1 MRRRDVIQLF
11 GVAAAA
17 WPLAADAAVQQ
28 PAAPTP
34 VIGFLHFG
42 TPGAAASSLAS
53 FRKGLSD
60 AGYVEDGSVTI
71 ETRFAQHRSDRLP
84 ELAADLVRRNVAV
97 IVATGSPNA
106 VLAAKAATSTIPIV
120 FATADDPVKYGL
132 VLSLNR
138 PGGNITGVN
147 YLLSELGGK
156 RLNLL
161 LELVPQATTIAYLSG
176 PSASPVFEYLTHDVL
191 ATARGLGR
199 EVVVL
204 EAFRGSD
211 LEAAFATMV
220 QRHVDALIVGGY
232 TVFLDP
238 PNRAKILELAA
249 RHKIPTIYP
258 SRPYVADGGLLS
270 YSADVAGAFRQV
282 GAFYVAQILKGA
294 KPAELPVQQT
304 NRFQLII
311 NLKTAQLLGIKVPR
325 ILLTVADEVIE

>member
-1 MRRRDVIQLF
+1 
-11 GVAAAA
+11 VA
-17 WPLAADAAVQQ
+17 
-28 PAAPTP
+28 
-34 VIGFLHFG
+34 
-42 TPGAAASSLAS
+42 
-53 FRKGLSD
+53 
-60 AGYVEDGSVTI
+60 I
-71 ETRFAQHRSDRLP
+71 ETRFAQPRSDRLP
-84 ELAADLVRRNVAV
+84 ELAADLVRRKVAV

-132 VLSLNR
+132 VASLNQ

-161 LELVPQATTIAYLSG
+161 LELVPQATTVAYLSG

-191 ATARGLGR
+191 ATARALGR

-204 EAFRGSD
+204 EALRGSD

-220 QRHVDALIVGGY
+220 QRRVDALIVGGY

-238 PNRAKILELAA
+238 PNRDKILELAA

-258 SRPYVADGGLLS
+258 SRPYVAAGGLLS
-270 YSADVAGAFRQV
+270 YSADIAGAFRQV
-282 GAFYVAQILKGA
+282 GAFYVGQILKGA
-294 KPAELPVQQT
+294 RPAELPVQQT

-311 NLKTAQLLGIKVPR
+311 NLKTAQSLGIQVPR